1 MNVEGVFL
9 KILNMSISA
18 GWLVLA
24 VVVLRFALQKA
35 PKALRVVLWGI
46 VGLRLVWPFSI
57 ESILSL
63 IPSAETVPPDIGM
76 AATPAIQS
84 GVPVVNSLV
93 NPVLGSSMA
102 ATPQYSINPMQV
114 AQFIAAWVWVI
125 GMGIMVLYA
134 LVSWAVVRLRVREAV
149 REEKNIWV
157 CDRIGSPFILGIFL
171 PRIYLPSDMAEED
184 KPYVLAHERAHL
196 NRRDHWWKPLGFALL
211 AVHWFNP
218 LVWLAYIL
226 LCRDIE
232 LACDER
238 VIRQMGEGSKKPY
251 SEALINCSVPRR
263 MIAACPVAFGET
275 GVKGRIKSVLNY
287 KKPAFWIIL
296 VAIVVCIAVAV
307 CFLTDPRQPEELN
320 LTEPPA
326 MEITAAGQKLT
337 AKQGAYEWQGL
348 CMDDFQLTELVDA
361 LPSLALDGA
370 AEATV
375 HFDLAPDALYVGCWP
390 VGDTSYSL
398 QTLTVTGTECFTLL
412 DGDYVYEVLAEWN
425 DRGKATYAFVVTTSP
440 GGMEARPPQL
450 LISDGNSAFK
460 TWQGGYEWSY
470 QQDGQTVHV
479 IADADHPTAVVNK
492 LPLLEAYPS
501 TYSSEKGNTVS
512 LTFSQKPD
520 SISVVARAL
529 DPTSGAGGSVEAT
542 TKSFDLLEG
551 EFIYVID
558 AEWEDHGRAQYAF
571 VGSYNLPVITDVD
584 DDLWRL
590 QSTHPQ
596 FFNLD
601 ISNGLYVYVWKMASE
616 GYYCGLGTK
625 GDWEFGDGDYFG
637 HAPEVFLRAQG
648 LTFRQMHR
656 ILDTY
661 DIDREDVHVV
671 PFQNPISSYYWQI
684 DDDTRESVENQFW
697 EAK

>member
-1 MNVEGVFL
+1 VEGVFL

-76 AATPAIQS
+76 AATPAIHS
-84 GVPVVNSLV
+84 GVPVVNAVL

-134 LVSWAVVRLRVREAV
+134 LVSWAVVRLRVREAA

-296 VAIVVCIAVAV
+296 VAVLVCIAVAV
-307 CFLTDPRQPEELN
+307 CFLTDPRQPDAE
-320 LTEPPA
+320 TATIIKEPP
-326 MEITAAGQKLT
+326 E
-337 AKQGAYEWQGL
+337 
-348 CMDDFQLTELVDA
+348 
-361 LPSLALDGA
+361 
-370 AEATV
+370 
-375 HFDLAPDALYVGCWP
+375 
-390 VGDTSYSL
+390 
-398 QTLTVTGTECFTLL
+398 LTVS
-412 DGDYVYEVLAEWN
+412 
-425 DRGKATYAFVVTTSP
+425 DRNAAIKAW
-440 GGMEARPPQL
+440 R
-450 LISDGNSAFK
+450 
-460 TWQGGYEWSY
+460 GGYEWSY

-501 TYSSEKGNTVS
+501 TDSSKKGNTVS

-520 SISVVARAL
+520 SISVVAHAL
-529 DPTSGAGGSVEAT
+529 DPTSSAGGSVEAT

-571 VGSYNLPVITDVD
+571 VGSFNMPIIADVD

-637 HAPEVFLRAQG
+637 HAPEVFLRARG

-656 ILDTY
+656 ILETY

-671 PFQNPISSYYWQI
+671 PFQNPISSYYWEI
-684 DDDTRESVENQFW
+684 DDDTRESVEKQFW

>member
-1 MNVEGVFL
+1 
-9 KILNMSISA
+9 
-18 GWLVLA
+18 
-24 VVVLRFALQKA
+24 
-35 PKALRVVLWGI
+35 
-46 VGLRLVWPFSI
+46 
-57 ESILSL
+57 
-63 IPSAETVPPDIGM
+63 
-76 AATPAIQS
+76 
-84 GVPVVNSLV
+84 
-93 NPVLGSSMA
+93 MA

-134 LVSWAVVRLRVREAV
+134 LVSWAVVRLRVREAA

-296 VAIVVCIAVAV
+296 VAVLVCIAVAV
-307 CFLTDPRQPEELN
+307 CFLTDPRQPDAE
-320 LTEPPA
+320 TATIIKEPP
-326 MEITAAGQKLT
+326 E
-337 AKQGAYEWQGL
+337 
-348 CMDDFQLTELVDA
+348 
-361 LPSLALDGA
+361 
-370 AEATV
+370 
-375 HFDLAPDALYVGCWP
+375 
-390 VGDTSYSL
+390 
-398 QTLTVTGTECFTLL
+398 LTVS
-412 DGDYVYEVLAEWN
+412 
-425 DRGKATYAFVVTTSP
+425 DRNAAIKAW
-440 GGMEARPPQL
+440 R
-450 LISDGNSAFK
+450 
-460 TWQGGYEWSY
+460 GGYEWSY

-501 TYSSEKGNTVS
+501 TDSSKKGNTVS

-520 SISVVARAL
+520 SISVVAHAL
-529 DPTSGAGGSVEAT
+529 DPTSSAGGSVEAT

-571 VGSYNLPVITDVD
+571 VGSFNMPIIADVD

-637 HAPEVFLRAQG
+637 HAPEVFLRARG

-656 ILDTY
+656 ILETY

-671 PFQNPISSYYWQI
+671 PFQNPISSYYWEI
-684 DDDTRESVENQFW
+684 DDDTRESVEKQFW

>member
-1 MNVEGVFL
+1 VEGVFL

-76 AATPAIQS
+76 AATPAIHS
-84 GVPVVNSLV
+84 GVPVVNAVL

-134 LVSWAVVRLRVREAV
+134 LVSWAVVRLRVREAA

-211 AVHWFNP
+211 AGHWLNP

-296 VAIVVCIAVAV
+296 VAVLVCIAVAV
-307 CFLTDPRQPEELN
+307 CFLTDPRQPDAE
-320 LTEPPA
+320 TATIIKEPP
-326 MEITAAGQKLT
+326 E
-337 AKQGAYEWQGL
+337 
-348 CMDDFQLTELVDA
+348 
-361 LPSLALDGA
+361 
-370 AEATV
+370 
-375 HFDLAPDALYVGCWP
+375 
-390 VGDTSYSL
+390 
-398 QTLTVTGTECFTLL
+398 LTVS
-412 DGDYVYEVLAEWN
+412 
-425 DRGKATYAFVVTTSP
+425 DRNAAIKAW
-440 GGMEARPPQL
+440 R
-450 LISDGNSAFK
+450 
-460 TWQGGYEWSY
+460 GGYEWSY

-501 TYSSEKGNTVS
+501 TDSSKKGNTVS

-520 SISVVARAL
+520 SISVVAHAL
-529 DPTSGAGGSVEAT
+529 DPTSSAGGSVEAT

-571 VGSYNLPVITDVD
+571 VGSFNMPIIADVD

-637 HAPEVFLRAQG
+637 HAPEVFLRARG

-656 ILDTY
+656 ILETY

-671 PFQNPISSYYWQI
+671 PFQNPISSYYWEI
-684 DDDTRESVENQFW
+684 DDDTRESVEKQFW

>member
-1 MNVEGVFL
+1 MEGVFL

-63 IPSAETVPPDIGM
+63 IPSKETVPPDIGM
-76 AATPAIQS
+76 AATPAIHS

-114 AQFIAAWVWVI
+114 FQFIAAWVWVI

-134 LVSWAVVRLRVREAV
+134 LGSWMVVRLRVREAV
-149 REEKNIWV
+149 REDNRVWL
-157 CDRIGSPFILGIFL
+157 CDRVGSPFILGIFR
-171 PRIYLPSDMAEED
+171 PRIYLPSDIALED
-184 KPYVLAHERAHL
+184 KPYVLAHEQAHL
-196 NRRDHWWKPLGFALL
+196 QRCDHWWKPLGFALL

-238 VIRQMGEGSKKPY
+238 VIRSLGETGKKPY

-287 KKPAFWIIL
+287 KKPVFWIIL
-296 VAIVVCIAVAV
+296 VAVLVCIAVAV
-307 CFLTDPRQPEELN
+307 CFLTDPRQPETETKTVATKVPEL
-320 LTEPPA
+320 T
-326 MEITAAGQKLT
+326 
-337 AKQGAYEWQGL
+337 
-348 CMDDFQLTELVDA
+348 
-361 LPSLALDGA
+361 
-370 AEATV
+370 
-375 HFDLAPDALYVGCWP
+375 
-390 VGDTSYSL
+390 
-398 QTLTVTGTECFTLL
+398 
-412 DGDYVYEVLAEWN
+412 
-425 DRGKATYAFVVTTSP
+425 
-440 GGMEARPPQL
+440 
-450 LISDGNSAFK
+450 ISDGSSAIK
-460 TWQGGYEWSY
+460 AWQGGYEWSY
-470 QQDGQTVHV
+470 EQDGQTVHV
-479 IADADHPTAVVNK
+479 IADADHPTAVANK
-492 LPLLEAYPS
+492 LPQLQAYPS
-501 TYSSEKGNTVS
+501 TYSSKKGNTVS
-512 LTFSQKPD
+512 LTFGKKPD
-520 SISVVARAL
+520 SISVVAHAL
-529 DPTSGAGGSVEAT
+529 NPTSSAGGSVEAT
-542 TKSFDLLEG
+542 TESFDLLEG

-558 AEWEDHGRAQYAF
+558 ARWEDHGRAQYAF

-584 DDLWRL
+584 DDLWKL

-601 ISNGLYVYVWKMASE
+601 TSKGLYVYVWKMAPE
-616 GYYCGLGTK
+616 GYYCGLGTS
-625 GDWEFGDGDYFG
+625 GEIDYMGGNYFG
-637 HAPEVFLRAQG
+637 HSPEVFLRARG
-648 LTFRQMHR
+648 LTFQQMHR
-656 ILDTY
+656 ILETY
-661 DIDREDVHVV
+661 DIGREDVHVV
-671 PFQNPISSYYWQI
+671 VFQNMISSYYWQI
-684 DDDTRESVENQFW
+684 DDSTQQSVEQRFW
-697 EAK
+697 AAK

>member
-1 MNVEGVFL
+1 MEGVFL

-76 AATPAIQS
+76 AATPAIHS
-84 GVPVVNSLV
+84 GVPVVNAVL

-134 LVSWAVVRLRVREAV
+134 LVSWAVVRLRVREAA

-296 VAIVVCIAVAV
+296 VAVLVCIAVAV
-307 CFLTDPRQPEELN
+307 CFLTDPRQPDAE
-320 LTEPPA
+320 TATIIKEPP
-326 MEITAAGQKLT
+326 E
-337 AKQGAYEWQGL
+337 
-348 CMDDFQLTELVDA
+348 
-361 LPSLALDGA
+361 
-370 AEATV
+370 
-375 HFDLAPDALYVGCWP
+375 
-390 VGDTSYSL
+390 
-398 QTLTVTGTECFTLL
+398 LTVS
-412 DGDYVYEVLAEWN
+412 
-425 DRGKATYAFVVTTSP
+425 DRNAAIKAW
-440 GGMEARPPQL
+440 R
-450 LISDGNSAFK
+450 
-460 TWQGGYEWSY
+460 GGYEWSY

-501 TYSSEKGNTVS
+501 TDSSKKGNTVS

-520 SISVVARAL
+520 SISVVAHAL
-529 DPTSGAGGSVEAT
+529 DPTSSAGGSVEAT

-571 VGSYNLPVITDVD
+571 VGSFNMPIIADVD

-637 HAPEVFLRAQG
+637 HAPEVFLRARG

-656 ILDTY
+656 ILETY

-671 PFQNPISSYYWQI
+671 PFQNPISSYYWEI
-684 DDDTRESVENQFW
+684 DDDTRESVEKQFW